1 MTMDPA
7 KMQCETIHVVSR
19 DGLYFSISKT
29 KDAMLAGG
37 RGVKSG
43 ISSSGLLTTH
53 GRTTD
58 ITKVIIENAMS
69 AVLPIRPTWPV
80 KSSDVFASTGASYRR

>member
-7 KMQCETIHVVSR
+7 KMQWDTIHVVSR

-29 KDAMLAGG
+29 KDAILAGG

-43 ISSSGLLTTH
+43 ISSSGLLTIQ

-58 ITKVIIENAMS
+58 ITKVIIEKAMS
-69 AVLPIRPTWPV
+69 AVLPIRPT
-80 KSSDVFASTGASYRR
+80 